1 MPAAP
6 ASEHKKAPPKASEPV
21 KDAGAKDGAKDK
33 APGKDNAGT
42 DKGASS
48 KGAAPATAS
57 EGARAGGAAADKAGG
72 AGDKAQQSGSK
83 DASQRFDRMA
93 VRAKMAVSEPGDA
106 VEREADAVAERVMRA
121 PDPGKGGSAPASA
134 GAAAKAP
141 KEGVARAPAADSKA
155 GKAPAG
161 GDKKAAAPAGAGSGK
176 ADEVKREAAPTAPQ
190 NDKKA
195 APAAGKSEAKS
206 GQKSGQPEV
215 QRKETSPTPTPDSD
229 RAPSTAS
236 ELAGKLGAGE
246 PLDAATRAWFEPK
259 LGRDLSDV
267 RIHTDAGAAQA
278 ASQLAARA
286 FTFGNHIAF
295 AAGEYQPDS
304 DAGKRLLAHEL
315 AHVMQNDDATTVSAV
330 QRKEDPRFKKPDD
343 VAQEAIDPVL
353 DKKARPELETLKL
366 PAIKARHAESYKKM
380 AKAKTLKRPKG
391 YDRENNPDF
400 ATDQE
405 RKWKEGVDLS
415 PHYAKIPFKAGES
428 GQTAT
433 FHGAPN
439 KKLGGGTAGDL
450 LDSLKMPK
458 WAPDGTWFEKGMQ
471 IDHVVEAQVN
481 GPDSF
486 ENYELLSGPHNA
498 SSGSKLGQ
506 AIRGAMRTYLSAVNK
521 NPSKANVDTYLKD
534 NDINF
539 KTVEGGG
546 ESKTNNEKGSQ
557 FWSSKQI
564 IGGIHLDWL
573 KDDAPNAKED
583 GTKKNRFALYSFTGN
598 GFIEAYALS
607 GTTVSVGGG
616 GRLHGINITSI
627 KLNKGFDKAPAGT
640 AIGTLNG
647 KWELPKGVTGPEEPI
662 SVGLN
667 AIAGK
672 PYAGSMASL
681 PPPTLNVNGAS
692 PVTFTQI
699 DFLRGELYAN
709 GLLKTTNKFFP
720 DVQIPVRWRG
730 DDFAFEH
737 TFSTDQLKLDIQG
750 VSVDE
755 AGLTLSF
762 GTKGLGAEGMVGFT
776 IKGFGSGMIMVGMKG
791 GETPKLYAKGSLTA
805 DRKLFDK
812 AMVEIGYDSEEG
824 FSGKGTLAIT
834 NPEKVKGIK
843 GAKLEVGYAKGV
855 FTATGTVDPDVPG
868 LKSASLG
875 VTYDKTLII
884 TGSLSMEDIPCIEKT
899 DITVKVEE
907 AADKW
912 KVAASGQV
920 TPKIPGLKNK
930 TTIEFKYDDG
940 EVLLKTNFTIENG
953 PLKGEVEA
961 GVSNAAVNA
970 KGERTGTGKGRTF
983 YAFGT
988 ALITATFIKEKLE
1001 GKIRLRLLP
1010 NGSLR
1015 VGGGFEVKN
1024 FQVFP
1029 KIPEDDE
1036 LFYKK
1041 FNSPRIPIPGLGFS
1055 VGSVS
1060 VGVTFGAAGHI
1071 KANASVGPGM
1081 LKSIVVNVDEFNPEG
1096 FTFADLIIRGRGRFE
1111 VPANA
1116 SFEIGGEVNVALSA
1130 AVVNLVG
1137 AVKVDGT
1144 IGIPAEKQPVLGAD
1158 SSFVYNEK
1166 TGLDVKNQIKLQIK
1180 PALEFALK
1188 GEVRAELN
1196 LLIDTV
1202 TVWSKDWTLGKAS
1215 FNLPISIGAKGEL
1228 NYNSNTGLKTAA
1240 SDLIKVDKP
1249 DFDNPDKML
1258 KVLDGSGPDPVIETY
1273 DEEGEVVPEEELEC
1287 LQPDPS
1293 QDQCHANEEP
1303 NASFPEPNS
1312 TPAVMPKRETDA
1324 GGGNE
1329 AAAPSSLRGGQPGRP
1344 RAQALK
1350 ESDIEALGAGA
1361 QMNLATRGFFE
1372 QRMGRDLST
1381 VRIFVGPRAN
1391 ALAERISARAFT
1403 VGNRIIFADGEYR
1416 PEDEDGKELLAHEL
1430 AHVGQQQDGA
1440 ARMAMREPDDPPSSG
1455 AGSSGPAPAPPAPA
1469 AAAPTPTSGG
1479 AAPSSVP
1486 AGAGTTSAPPP
1497 TPVVAGSGTTPPTT
1511 TTPSGSGGATPP
1523 GPAAAAATGSAG
1535 DFTVATPLEIPPI
1548 KSRHAPAYQLKAGR
1562 NLLKRP
1568 AGYNSATR
1576 ATAQVPGWLSSSTA
1590 DLNRVPAAQR
1600 PTAATGMALTLNT
1613 AGGAGTKTITEPD
1626 AAAMNRRLKI
1636 PNWDAGGNDIEYQ
1649 VDHMVEFQVGGAD
1662 DVENFELLN
1671 QAHNGSV
1678 GSSFN
1683 YEIRRAL
1690 RAEIQAN
1697 PTSPQL
1703 SGYSGPVDSANRP
1716 TVDGVMQWKNIVFT
1730 RTTVRSR
1737 ESRRREGGSSYWS
1750 RQQIDNMDHVL
1761 PFLGGAGSLD
1771 GTATRFALL
1780 SPTGNMLISSFNH
1793 GASELN
1799 INVGRRAPGSRGGI
1813 AGLTIDRVRLNQGY
1827 NAAPADTP
1835 IGDIVGNIDFG
1846 PHVSIP
1852 PDTVTL
1858 PITQAQNPGKFSGKI
1873 GAPVGGGPTSAEFTP
1888 MSQLDLSNLTFGQGV
1903 FGRAVLHPS
1912 HPALAGLNIPATIQN
1927 GRVGLFYNVDANSLA
1942 ERLRIPGLSIDSATI
1957 TFGYDGEAFS
1967 VAGGAEFT
1975 IRNFGTGSLQAM
1987 VDSEGKFQLEGAF
2000 HADPRLFDRADMSLW
2015 YRSGTGFGGS
2025 GTLAITNPNK
2035 IRGVRAASVTASYDN
2050 GVFSAAGTVEPNI
2063 PGVQSAGLSVRY
2075 GPDETG
2081 ADSLL
2086 IGGDLTLAAGIPGI
2100 SGGQIHVDLAQR
2112 NEQWSVAGH
2121 GDIRPNLPGVNSNIH
2136 LEYSEGVFTG
2146 ELSIDYAQSI
2156 FSGNV
2161 TIGLTNRPVNPD
2173 GEQQVGGEPEDTL
2186 KLYGSG
2192 TLNARLTP
2200 WLQGGVGIK
2209 LRPTGDF
2216 LISGLIGIPD
2226 SVTVFDQYPDP
2237 ERARRELFRMPT
2249 VSIPLVGMS
2258 VGGSTVGLAL
2268 TINGR
2273 VDAHAH
2279 IGPGRLTQAEVRIDD
2294 FNPAQ
2299 PETLHVTGDARFN
2312 LPAEAGVDA
2321 SLEAGVSLGA
2331 AVIRATAG
2339 INVSAGVAVRA
2350 DVSPSAHIDW
2360 RPDTG
2365 LHLHADLNTSISP
2378 VLRFGVNGY
2387 AEVVA
2392 DAFVTSFTLWR
2403 KDWNLAQ
2410 RELGS
2415 SLALGMNVPV
2425 DYYSDDRGVVFDPN
2439 AVTFQV
2445 PSLNGDTLSQ
2455 LMNDNG
2461 SEHAEDSRAG

>member
-6 ASEHKKAPPKASEPV
+6 ASEHKKPPPKPAEP
-21 KDAGAKDGAKDK
+21 AKDGDSKNAES
-33 APGKDNAGT
+33 GK
-42 DKGASS
+42 
-48 KGAAPATAS
+48 
-57 EGARAGGAAADKAGG
+57 AGGAAGASKTPTSAEKGAASADKAGG
-72 AGDKAQQSGSK
+72 AAAPAAEKVGAGGK
-83 DASQRFDRMA
+83 DAAQRFDRMA

-106 VEREADAVAERVMRA
+106 VEREADAVADRVMRT
-121 PDPGKGGSAPASA
+121 PDSAGKGVAP
-134 GAAAKAP
+134 
-141 KEGVARAPAADSKA
+141 DSKA
-155 GKAPAG
+155 GAPPPAAG
-161 GDKKAAAPAGAGSGK
+161 NKKSAALTAGAGSKG
-176 ADEVKREAAPTAPQ
+176 DDVKREAAPAAQQ

-195 APAAGKSEAKS
+195 GTQAGAKTGGKTDQQPSGPQAGKT
-206 GQKSGQPEV
+206 EV
-215 QRKETSPTPTPDSD
+215 QRKETAPAPAGDSD
-229 RAPSTAS
+229 KAPSAAS
-236 ELAGKLGAGE
+236 ELAGKLGAGQ

-278 ASQLAARA
+278 AQQLAARA

-304 DAGKRLLAHEL
+304 ESGKRLLAHEL

-343 VAQEAIDPVL
+343 IAQEAIDPVL
-353 DKKARPELETLKL
+353 DKKARPDLETLKL

-391 YDRENNPDF
+391 YDRENDPAF
-400 ATDQE
+400 KTEQE
-405 RKWKEGVDLS
+405 KKWKEGVDLTA
-415 PHYAKIPFKAGES
+415 HYAKIPFKAGES

-433 FHGAPN
+433 FFGAPN

-450 LDSLKMPK
+450 LDSLKAPK
-458 WAPDGTWFEKGMQ
+458 WSPDGTWFETGMQ
-471 IDHVVEAQVN
+471 IDHVVEAQVS

-498 SSGSKLGQ
+498 SSGSKLSQ
-506 AIRGAMRTYLSAVNK
+506 AIRGALRTYLTAVNK
-521 NPSKANVDTYLKD
+521 NPSKTNVDKYLKD
-534 NDINF
+534 NDITF

-546 ESKTNNEKGSQ
+546 ESKTNNEKGAQ

-564 IGGIHLDWL
+564 IGGAHLSWL

-627 KLNKGFDKAPAGT
+627 KLNKGFDKAAAGT
-640 AIGTLNG
+640 AIGTLAG

-662 SVGLN
+662 SVSLN

-709 GLLKTTNKFFP
+709 GLLKTTNEFFP
-720 DVQIPVRWRG
+720 DVLIPVRWRG

-737 TFSTDQLKLDIQG
+737 TFSTDQLKLNIQG

-776 IKGFGSGMIMVGMKG
+776 IKGFGSGMIVVGMKG
-791 GETPKLYAKGSLTA
+791 GDTPKVYAKGSLTA

-812 AMVEIGYDSEEG
+812 AMVEIGYDSDAG
-824 FSGKGTLAIT
+824 FSGKGMLAIT

-940 EVLLKTNFTIENG
+940 EVMLKTNFTIENG

-961 GVSNAAVNA
+961 GVSNAPVNA
-970 KGERTGTGKGRTF
+970 KGERTGTGKGRSF

-1001 GKIRLRLLP
+1001 GKIRLRLQP
-1010 NGSLR
+1010 DGSLR

-1029 KIPEDDE
+1029 KIPNDDE

-1081 LKSIVVNVDEFNPEG
+1081 LKSIVVSVDEFNPEG
-1096 FTFADLIIRGRGRFE
+1096 FSFSDLTIRGSGRFE

-1130 AVVNLVG
+1130 AIVQLVG
-1137 AVKVDGT
+1137 AVKVDGK

-1158 SSFVYNEK
+1158 SKFSYNEK
-1166 TGLDVKNQIKLQIK
+1166 TGLDIKNTIKLQVN

-1188 GEVRAELN
+1188 GEIRAELN

-1215 FNLPISIGAKGEL
+1215 FNLPIGINAKGEL
-1228 NYNSNTGLKTAA
+1228 NYNTNTGLKTAA

-1258 KVLDGSGPDPVIETY
+1258 KVLDGSGPDPVIETF
-1273 DEEGEVVPEEELEC
+1273 DEEGEIVPEEDLEC

-1293 QDQCHANEEP
+1293 QDVCQASDEP
-1303 NASFPEPNS
+1303 NASFGSPEPNS
-1312 TPAVMPKRETDA
+1312 TPAVMPKREA
-1324 GGGNE
+1324 GSTEGG
-1329 AAAPSSLRGGQPGRP
+1329 AAGAPSSLRGGQPGRP
-1344 RAQALK
+1344 RAQELK

-1403 VGNRIIFADGEYR
+1403 VGDRIIFADGEYR
-1416 PEDEDGKELLAHEL
+1416 PEDEGGKELLAHEL

-1455 AGSSGPAPAPPAPA
+1455 AGSGGPPPAPA
-1469 AAAPTPTSGG
+1469 AAPAPAPA
-1479 AAPSSVP
+1479 AAPSTV
-1486 AGAGTTSAPPP
+1486 AAGTSSAAPS
-1497 TPVVAGSGTTPPTT
+1497 TPVVAGSGSTPPTT

-1523 GPAAAAATGSAG
+1523 GPATPAATGSSS

-1548 KSRHAPAYQLKAGR
+1548 KSRHSPAYQLKAGR

-1600 PTAATGMALTLNT
+1600 PTAATGMALTLNV

-1636 PNWDAGGNDIEYQ
+1636 PNWDAAGNDIEYQ

-1690 RAEIQAN
+1690 RTEIQAN

-1730 RTTVRSR
+1730 HTTVRTR
-1737 ESRRREGGSSYWS
+1737 ESRRREGGSSFWS
-1750 RQQIDNMDHVL
+1750 KNQIDHMEHVL
-1761 PFLGGAGSLD
+1761 PFLGTTGSLD

-1799 INVGRRAPGSRGGI
+1799 INVGRRAPGSAGGI

-1873 GAPVGGGPTSAEFTP
+1873 GAPAGGGPTSAEFTP

-1903 FGRAVLHPS
+1903 FGRAILHPS

-1927 GRVGLFYNVDANSLA
+1927 GRVGLFYNVDATSLA

-1957 TFGYDGEAFS
+1957 TFGYDGQAFS

-1975 IRNFGTGSLQAM
+1975 IRNFGTGSLLAM
-1987 VDSEGKFQLEGAF
+1987 VDSEGKFQLEGSF
-2000 HADPRLFDRADMSLW
+2000 QADTRLFDRADMSLW

-2035 IRGVRAASVTASYDN
+2035 IRGIRAASVTATYDN

-2063 PGVQSAGLSVRY
+2063 PGVQSAGLTVRY

-2161 TIGLTNRPVNPD
+2161 TMGLTNRPVNPD
-2173 GEQQVGGEPEDTL
+2173 GEAQAGGEPEGTL

-2216 LISGLIGIPD
+2216 LISGRIGVPD
-2226 SVTVFDQYPDP
+2226 AVTVFEQYPSP

-2249 VSIPLVGMS
+2249 VSVPLVGMS

-2299 PETLHVTGDARFN
+2299 PESLHVTGDARFN

-2350 DVSPSAHIDW
+2350 DVTPSAHLDW

-2461 SEHAEDSRAG
+2461 TEHAEDSRA